1 MGVDPISLAV
11 GAGIGLLT
19 AGGSAIV
26 ANRNNKRMAAAQKEA
41 QEKMERLEKSK
52 TPNERKGID
61 TASQT
66 SEEHAKS
73 GLQKTILTDWKKQRA
88 MASGNSTLGG
98 GSNIA

>member
-1 MGVDPISLAV
+1 MGVDPFSAV
-11 GAGIGLLT
+11 LGATLGLFT
-19 AGGSAIV
+19 AGGAAL
-26 ANRNNKRMAAAQKEA
+26 ANDKSNKRIAEAQKEA
-41 QEKMERLEKSK
+41 QEKMERLERSR

-73 GLQKTILTDWKKQRA
+73 GLQRTILTDWKKQRA